1 MEQYRIIDLLTNI
14 ATSKLVLPNTISIDA
29 RFEDSVE
36 LCKNYKSVFEDS
48 SLSRVIFRLKEE
60 KIKVTLLEQKAI
72 DKLLLITSGAY
83 AGYKASNE
91 LSGNTPLSMQLSPAN
106 LDSFT
111 SILTKDTLS
120 PLGKEVAVT
129 TKDYSSTTAD
139 REIDFII
146 TAYGIDTL
154 LSTLKMS
161 IALLTKIYKREKR

>member
-1 MEQYRIIDLLTNI
+1 MEHYKILDLLSCI
-14 ATSKLVLPNTISIDA
+14 ATSKLVLPNTISTEN

-36 LCKNYKSVFEDS
+36 LCKNYKSVFEES

-60 KIKVTLLEQKAI
+60 KIKVTLLEQKAV

-83 AGYKASNE
+83 AGYHAHKALLETS
-91 LSGNTPLSMQLSPAN
+91 PLTMSLSPAN

-111 SILTKDTLS
+111 SILVRDTLS
-120 PLGKEVAVT
+120 PLGKEVVIS
-129 TKDYSSTTAD
+129 TKDYGSTTSD